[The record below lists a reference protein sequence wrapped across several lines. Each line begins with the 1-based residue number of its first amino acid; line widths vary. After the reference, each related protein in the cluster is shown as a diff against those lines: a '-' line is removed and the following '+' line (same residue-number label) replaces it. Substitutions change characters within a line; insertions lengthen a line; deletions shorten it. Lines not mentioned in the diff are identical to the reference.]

1 MLIII
6 NKLSVKNRFH
16 FMGQLIEGVVILCI
30 CCVPRTTIKG
40 IGRIKNLPATKK
52 FCKKSE

>member
-1 MLIII
+1 
-6 NKLSVKNRFH
+6 KLSVKKRFH